1 MKKGASAM
9 TVRMLLNHT
18 SGVAEYSDD
27 PVYVAHIL
35 THPLERFST
44 EFLLSTIKDA
54 KPMFA
59 PGSKHHYTNTNFE
72 LLALIADAITGDHAR
87 YIVNRIFV
95 PLNLKHTFYRN
106 DPNYLNNQWLVDSYW
121 DILNTGRPTNIT
133 SIQKTNVSSFIGDD
147 GVVATPSDAVKVLK
161 GLAEGKLLSDS
172 SLQQMQ
178 QWVKDEEGRPIYGLG
193 LVHYE
198 AGGLVG
204 WGHSGGG
211 IGAGCVLIYVP
222 SKKTFVF
229 MAVNIGTL
237 FGVILPKKQT
247 TQKMRFL
254 EHCCFETKVIGCIN
268 SLRFVRSL

>member
-1 MKKGASAM
+1 
-9 TVRMLLNHT
+9 MLNPCLH
-18 SGVAEYSDD
+18 
-27 PVYVAHIL
+27 
-35 THPLERFST
+35 
-44 EFLLSTIKDA
+44 
-54 KPMFA
+54 
-59 PGSKHHYTNTNFE
+59 PGSKHHYTNTNYE

-87 YIVNRIFV
+87 YIANRIFV

-121 DILNTGRPTNIT
+121 DILNTGRPANIT

-147 GVVATPSDAVKVLK
+147 GVVATPSDAVKFLK
-161 GLAEGKLLSDS
+161 DLAEGKLLSDS

-178 QWVKDEEGRPIYGLG
+178 QWVKDEEGHPIYGLG

-222 SKKTFVF
+222 AKKTFVF

-237 FGVILPKKQT
+237 FGGDLAKKADDTKNEILGALL
-247 TQKMRFL
+247 F
-254 EHCCFETKVIGCIN
+254 
-268 SLRFVRSL
+268 